1 MNEIYNILATLRD
14 AYIGIALQFTNK
26 KYEAEDAVQEL
37 YIYLLNMNKET
48 LQKIYKSDGKIGL
61 IRYGAVALRRS
72 FTSPRSKRE
81 LIIWYMKLARQRH
94 GSILRK

>member
-37 YIYLLNMNKET
+37 YIYLLNIIFYPKVDSPLYAT
-48 LQKIYKSDGKIGL
+48 YKKPS
-61 IRYGAVALRRS
+61 
-72 FTSPRSKRE
+72 
-81 LIIWYMKLARQRH
+81 
-94 GSILRK
+94 GSLYCV